1 MAELKRAV
9 GLLEASV
16 YGVGLILGAGIY
28 AILGEAVAETGES
41 IIVSFVLAAGV
52 ATFTGLS
59 YAELASRYPKGEG
72 EYLYAW
78 AAFENKRLSEVTAFL
93 RVL

>member
-1 MAELKRAV
+1 MANVAISKHLVLFQAGLQSSIMAELKRAV

-16 YGVGLILGAGIY
+16 YGVDLILGAGIY

-52 ATFTGLS
+52 ATFTVLS
-59 YAELASRYPKGEG
+59 YAELASRYPKGAG
-72 EYLYAW
+72 EYL
-78 AAFENKRLSEVTAFL
+78 
-93 RVL
+93 

>member
-1 MAELKRAV
+1 MAELERAV

-28 AILGEAVAETGES
+28 AIMGEAVAETGES
-41 IIVSFVLAAGV
+41 TVVSFLLAAGV
-52 ATFTGLS
+52 ATFTGSS

-72 EYLYAW
+72 EYLYA
-78 AAFENKRLSEVTAFL
+78 
-93 RVL
+93 